1 MIKMNKVT
9 EFGFIVILFIILSP
23 ITGGAPI
30 VSDSIETSS
39 STTLIDLT
47 TTNSSTTTNITTVPT
62 NNSNSKPGGSNGGF
76 QVFNPLNGFQGVNLY
91 SDALRLLIS
100 PIINHYKGILK
111 TLQLDPEN
119 SNLAASVQNTIDS
132 FEKLMVNA
140 ANLEKAENAAR
151 NIQARNFIKSLTQP
165 FNNLFNAF

>member
-1 MIKMNKVT
+1 MNKVT
-9 EFGFIVILFIILSP
+9 EFGFIAILLILSSP

-30 VSDSIETSS
+30 FSDSIETSS
-39 STTLIDLT
+39 STTAIDIT
-47 TTNSSTTTNITTVPT
+47 TTSSPTTTNITTVPT
-62 NNSNSKPGGSNGGF
+62 NNSSSKPGGSNGGF
-76 QVFNPLNGFQGVNLY
+76 QVFNPLNGFQSVNLY

-100 PIINHYKGILK
+100 PIINHYNAILK
-111 TLQLDPEN
+111 TLQLDPEY
-119 SNLAASVQNTIDS
+119 SNLAVSVQNTIDS

-140 ANLEKAENAAR
+140 ANLEKVENAAR